1 MSEHGSLL
9 TMGTQHLNTE
19 MLLATYRIAA
29 FLINQKESRLATVMN
44 PKSFVFNFWGSLHDS
59 QI

>member
-9 TMGTQHLNTE
+9 IMGTQHLNTE
-19 MLLATYRIAA
+19 LLPATYRIAA

-44 PKSFVFNFWGSLHDS
+44 PKS
-59 QI
+59 